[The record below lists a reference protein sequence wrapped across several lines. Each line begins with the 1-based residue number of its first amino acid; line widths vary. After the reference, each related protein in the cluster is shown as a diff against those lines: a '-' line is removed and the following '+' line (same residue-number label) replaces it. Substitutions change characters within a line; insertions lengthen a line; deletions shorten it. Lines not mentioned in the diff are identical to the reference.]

1 MFTYFVDIALN
12 YMVCELCLNKALIK
26 KYLKSYRNAKELTR
40 TLRNPNVDS
49 FHFQSIISCVKRWS

>member
-1 MFTYFVDIALN
+1 MFIYFVDIALN

-40 TLRNPNVDS
+40 TLKNPNVDS
-49 FHFQSIISCVKRWS
+49 TIFSQ